1 MDEIMGLK
9 FQLGFVISNSIFFL
23 PSPGLKRA
31 LARILMVKSAS
42 APYGLYIC
50 SWNFDFRCQIP
61 LRGKSFGK
69 VLEWHVVVK
78 GFGLAC

>member
-1 MDEIMGLK
+1 MDGIIDLK
-9 FQLGFVISNSIFFL
+9 FQLDFMIFNWIFFL
-23 PSPGLKRA
+23 LSPGLKRG

-42 APYGLYIC
+42 APYVLYIC

>member
-1 MDEIMGLK
+1 MDDIINLK
-9 FQLGFVISNSIFFL
+9 FQLNFMISNWIFFL
-23 PSPGLKRA
+23 LSPGLKRV
-31 LARILMVKSAS
+31 LARILTVKSAS
-42 APYGLYIC
+42 APYVLYIC

>member
-1 MDEIMGLK
+1 MDGIIDLK
-9 FQLGFVISNSIFFL
+9 FQLDFMIFNWIFFL
-23 PSPGLKRA
+23 LSPGLKSWI
-31 LARILMVKSAS
+31 ARILMVKSAS
-42 APYGLYIC
+42 APYVLYIC
-50 SWNFDFRCQIP
+50 SWNFDFHCQIP